1 MDSQIAEV
9 RAHIAE
15 IGAFLFD
22 RQLTD
27 AAGGNISVRV
37 GDVVCISPRYSGSK
51 RQWQLKPEDVL
62 VADMNRNILEGK
74 GEVSR
79 EANVHFKLHA
89 DAEFRE
95 AGTAVIHA
103 HPKNLLVFAALAKP
117 MPPVLE
123 ATRKFGE
130 VKVVDYAPAHSP
142 ILAENVAGALR
153 GQENRIRKHAAG
165 VIAPWH
171 GLFLMGKDLDAAFD
185 AVERFDANAYIILTA
200 HMAGFGDDLRKGIEA
215 MEAAAARFEKE

>member
-1 MDSQIAEV
+1 MDQQIAET
-9 RAHIAE
+9 RAKIAE
-15 IGAFLFD
+15 IGALLFD

-37 GDVVCISPRYSGSK
+37 GDRVCISPRYSGSK
-51 RQWQLKPEDVL
+51 RQWQLRPEDVL
-62 VADMNRNILEGK
+62 VADLNRNVLEGK
-74 GEVSR
+74 GEISR
-79 EANVHFKLHA
+79 ESNVHFKLHT
-89 DAEFRE
+89 EFRE

-103 HPKNLLVFAALAKP
+103 HPKNLLVFAALNRP

-130 VKVVDYAPAHSP
+130 VKVVDFAPAHSP
-142 ILAENVAGALR
+142 ILAENVAEALR
-153 GQENRIRKHAAG
+153 GQESRIRQHAAG

-185 AVERFDANAYIILTA
+185 AVQRFDDNAYIILTA
-200 HMAGFGDDLRKGIEA
+200 ERAGLGAELLRQREA
-215 MEAAAARFEKE
+215 MEEAVAAFEKD